1 MRAAI
6 AAIIAFAALL
16 IGLLVLRGGGTVPI
30 GTFRG
35 ERQIA
40 VFPGTDPAVAD
51 QLRRVTLVL
60 KGEGDAVLTDG
71 GIPYEG
77 HASRHGDALTVDIL
91 AINGINI
98 DRQPVGT
105 PRTLTFEVGADGTI
119 GYDKVTLRRLTVD
132 R

>member
-1 MRAAI
+1 M
-6 AAIIAFAALL
+6 
-16 IGLLVLRGGGTVPI
+16 PI

-35 ERQIA
+35 ERTIA

-51 QLRRVTLVL
+51 QLRRVELVL

-77 HASRHGDALTVDIL
+77 RANRRGDALTMDVL
-91 AINGINI
+91 AINGVNI

-105 PRTLTFEVGADGTI
+105 PRTLMFEVGADGTI
-119 GYDKVTLRRLTVD
+119 TYDKVTLRRV
-132 R
+132 RGG